1 MPLGIKKE
9 AFLLNESDK
18 QRLIEPLY
26 KLYETTQKQHEPHR
40 VRVMMLVKKNPTKN
54 GRKGGRTQISD
65 ISNTQSAWNWLF
77 SSIPVY
83 LCFNMVRPT
92 SCFNGIWKP
101 AALKSF
107 LEFI

>member
-40 VRVMMLVKKNPTKN
+40 VRVVMLIKKTHQK
-54 GRKGGRTQISD
+54 RSKRRT
-65 ISNTQSAWNWLF
+65 NTNF
-77 SSIPVY
+77 
-83 LCFNMVRPT
+83 
-92 SCFNGIWKP
+92 
-101 AALKSF
+101 
-107 LEFI
+107 

>member
-40 VRVMMLVKKNPTKN
+40 VRVVMLIKKKTPPKTVEKADEHKFLIYLIYSQL
-54 GRKGGRTQISD
+54 GIDCFLQF
-65 ISNTQSAWNWLF
+65 LF
-77 SSIPVY
+77 IY
-83 LCFNMVRPT
+83 
-92 SCFNGIWKP
+92 
-101 AALKSF
+101 ALTW
-107 LEFI
+107 

>member
-40 VRVMMLVKKNPTKN
+40 VRVVMLIKKKPHQK
-54 GRKGGRTQISD
+54 RSKRRT
-65 ISNTQSAWNWLF
+65 NTNF
-77 SSIPVY
+77 
-83 LCFNMVRPT
+83 
-92 SCFNGIWKP
+92 
-101 AALKSF
+101 
-107 LEFI
+107 